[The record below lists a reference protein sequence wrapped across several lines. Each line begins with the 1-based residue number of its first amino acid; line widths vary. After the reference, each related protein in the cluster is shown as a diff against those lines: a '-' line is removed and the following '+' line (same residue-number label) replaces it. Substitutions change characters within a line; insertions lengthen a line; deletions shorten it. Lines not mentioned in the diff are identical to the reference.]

1 MGHLNTLISDLALI
15 LVVAGVTTL
24 LFKWLKQPVVLGYI
38 VAGFLV
44 GPHFSFF
51 PTVSDLANIN
61 IWSEIGIIVLLFSL
75 GLEFSFRKLV
85 NVGGS
90 AVITAAVIVVGMM
103 LLGYAAGRIL
113 HFTYLDSVFLGG
125 MLSMS
130 STTIIIKAFTDLNMR
145 KQKFTSIVFGVL
157 IVEDMF
163 AVLMMVLLSSIAVNN
178 ELEGSELI
186 YSILKLA
193 FFLITWFLVG
203 IFVIPTFLKKARR
216 FLNSET
222 LLVVSMGLCLGMV
235 VLASYAGFSSALGAF
250 VMGSIL
256 AGTNEAE
263 KIEKVVQPVKDLFG
277 AVFFISVGMLVD
289 PVILT
294 QYALP
299 IVLLSL
305 VVICGQ
311 ILFGTTGMLIS
322 GQPLNVAVKSGFSL
336 SQIGEF
342 AFIIATLGMTL
353 KVIDGF
359 LYPIVV
365 AVSVIT
371 TFTTPY
377 FIKMADPASKWIENH
392 LPERLSFLI
401 DRYSANASTVQ
412 VENPWKKVFGVY
424 LGKIALYSTILI
436 GILILSLSWFIPMI
450 EDVVPDSWGTTLG
463 VVITL
468 AVMSPFLWGLAM
480 KRINSRKLMSI
491 KENKSANFVPLF
503 LMVILRF
510 LIGLAFVVYFLSKVY
525 SQRTGVLLGVVLFVL
540 ITLFLSKRLQRQIL
554 SLESRFM
561 DNLNERELR
570 RTGKKNNLVHN
581 MHLAHMEVY
590 GSCEF
595 IGKRLAD
602 ANIHR
607 NYGVNIVSIK
617 RGNKR
622 INIPK
627 GDSRIFPGDLISVI
641 GTDEQIQRFLE
652 AVEPE
657 DTGTDAEEPEIHFE
671 FERIAIPDDSSLI
684 GKTLAQS
691 GIREK
696 DSCLVVGIEHADGSF
711 YEPTADFLFKKGD
724 MIWIVGEKEK
734 IGAILS

>member
-570 RTGKKNNLVHN
+570 RTGKKNNQVHN

>member
-570 RTGKKNNLVHN
+570 RTGKKNNLVQN

>member
-671 FERIAIPDDSSLI
+671 FERIAIPNDSSLI

>member
-193 FFLITWFLVG
+193 FFLITRFLVG

>member
-491 KENKSANFVPLF
+491 KEDKSANFVPLF

>member
-1 MGHLNTLISDLALI
+1 MI
-15 LVVAGVTTL
+15 LVVAGVTKL

-61 IWSEIGIIVLLFSL
+61 RWSEIGIIVLLFSL

>member
-61 IWSEIGIIVLLFSL
+61 VWSEIGIIVLLFSL

-412 VENPWKKVFGVY
+412 VENPWKKVLGVY

>member
-570 RTGKKNNLVHN
+570 RTGKKYNLVHN

>member
-510 LIGLAFVVYFLSKVY
+510 LIGLASVVYFLSKVY

>member
-61 IWSEIGIIVLLFSL
+61 VWSEIGIIVLLFSL

-299 IVLLSL
+299 IILLSL

-412 VENPWKKVFGVY
+412 VENPWKKVLGVY

-657 DTGTDAEEPEIHFE
+657 DAGTDAEEPEIHFE
-671 FERIAIPDDSSLI
+671 FERIAIPNDSSLI

>member
-1 MGHLNTLISDLALI
+1 MI
-15 LVVAGVTTL
+15 
-24 LFKWLKQPVVLGYI
+24 FK
-38 VAGFLV
+38 
-44 GPHFSFF
+44 
-51 PTVSDLANIN
+51 
-61 IWSEIGIIVLLFSL
+61 
-75 GLEFSFRKLV
+75 
-85 NVGGS
+85 
-90 AVITAAVIVVGMM
+90 
-103 LLGYAAGRIL
+103 
-113 HFTYLDSVFLGG
+113 
-125 MLSMS
+125 
-130 STTIIIKAFTDLNMR
+130 TIIKTKIN
-145 KQKFTSIVFGVL
+145 V
-157 IVEDMF
+157 
-163 AVLMMVLLSSIAVNN
+163 
-178 ELEGSELI
+178 
-186 YSILKLA
+186 IL
-193 FFLITWFLVG
+193 F
-203 IFVIPTFLKKARR
+203 IPTFLKKARR

-671 FERIAIPDDSSLI
+671 FERIAIPNDSSLI

>member
-657 DTGTDAEEPEIHFE
+657 DTGTDAEELEIHFE

>member
-336 SQIGEF
+336 SQIGAF

>member
-24 LFKWLKQPVVLGYI
+24 LFEWLKQPVVLGYI

-61 IWSEIGIIVLLFSL
+61 VWSEIGIIVLLFSL

-299 IVLLSL
+299 IILLSL

-412 VENPWKKVFGVY
+412 VENPWKKVLGVY

-671 FERIAIPDDSSLI
+671 FERIAIPNDSSLI

>member
-61 IWSEIGIIVLLFSL
+61 IWSEIGIIVLLFSF

-322 GQPLNVAVKSGFSL
+322 GQPLNVAVKSGFRL

>member
-61 IWSEIGIIVLLFSL
+61 VWSEIGIIVLLFSL

-222 LLVVSMGLCLGMV
+222 LLVVSMGLCLGLV

-299 IVLLSL
+299 IILLSL

-412 VENPWKKVFGVY
+412 VENPWKKVLGVY

-671 FERIAIPDDSSLI
+671 FERIAIPNDSSLI

>member
-61 IWSEIGIIVLLFSL
+61 VWSEIGIIVLLFSL

-299 IVLLSL
+299 IILLSL

-412 VENPWKKVFGVY
+412 VENPWKKVLGVY

-671 FERIAIPDDSSLI
+671 FERIAIPNDSSLI

-724 MIWIVGEKEK
+724 MIWIVGKKEK

>member
-61 IWSEIGIIVLLFSL
+61 VWSEIGIIVLLFSL

-299 IVLLSL
+299 IILLSL

-412 VENPWKKVFGVY
+412 VENPWKKVLGVY

-671 FERIAIPDDSSLI
+671 FERIAIPNDSSLI

>member
-510 LIGLAFVVYFLSKVY
+510 LIGYFLSKVY

>member
-61 IWSEIGIIVLLFSL
+61 VWSEIGIIVLLFSL

-299 IVLLSL
+299 IILLSL

-311 ILFGTTGMLIS
+311 ILYGTTGMLIS

-412 VENPWKKVFGVY
+412 VENPWKKVLGVY

-657 DTGTDAEEPEIHFE
+657 DAGTDAEEPEIHFE
-671 FERIAIPDDSSLI
+671 FERIAIPNDSSLI

>member
-61 IWSEIGIIVLLFSL
+61 VWSEIGIIVLLFSL

-671 FERIAIPDDSSLI
+671 FERIAIPNDSSLI

>member
-61 IWSEIGIIVLLFSL
+61 VWSEIGIIVLLFSL

-130 STTIIIKAFTDLNMR
+130 STTIIIKSFTHLNMR

-299 IVLLSL
+299 IILLSL

-412 VENPWKKVFGVY
+412 VENPWKKVLGVY

-671 FERIAIPDDSSLI
+671 FERIAIPNDSSLI

>member
-503 LMVILRF
+503 LMVILSF

>member
-277 AVFFISVGMLVD
+277 AVFFISVGMMVN

-305 VVICGQ
+305 FVICGQ

-602 ANIHR
+602 DNIHR

>member
-222 LLVVSMGLCLGMV
+222 LLVVSMGVCLGMV

>member
-641 GTDEQIQRFLE
+641 GTEEQSQRVVE
-652 AVEPE
+652 AVETE
-657 DTGTDAEEPEIHFE
+657 DTGTAAEEPEIHFE

>member
-627 GDSRIFPGDLISVI
+627 GDSRIFPGDLLSVI

>member
-61 IWSEIGIIVLLFSL
+61 VWSEIGIIVLLFSL

-103 LLGYAAGRIL
+103 LLGSAAGRIL

-299 IVLLSL
+299 IILLSL

-412 VENPWKKVFGVY
+412 VENPWKKVLGVY

-671 FERIAIPDDSSLI
+671 FERIAIPNDSSLI

>member
-468 AVMSPFLWGLAM
+468 AVMSPFLW
-480 KRINSRKLMSI
+480 
-491 KENKSANFVPLF
+491 
-503 LMVILRF
+503 
-510 LIGLAFVVYFLSKVY
+510 
-525 SQRTGVLLGVVLFVL
+525 
-540 ITLFLSKRLQRQIL
+540 
-554 SLESRFM
+554 
-561 DNLNERELR
+561 
-570 RTGKKNNLVHN
+570 
-581 MHLAHMEVY
+581 
-590 GSCEF
+590 
-595 IGKRLAD
+595 
-602 ANIHR
+602 
-607 NYGVNIVSIK
+607 
-617 RGNKR
+617 
-622 INIPK
+622 
-627 GDSRIFPGDLISVI
+627 
-641 GTDEQIQRFLE
+641 
-652 AVEPE
+652 
-657 DTGTDAEEPEIHFE
+657 
-671 FERIAIPDDSSLI
+671 
-684 GKTLAQS
+684 
-691 GIREK
+691 
-696 DSCLVVGIEHADGSF
+696 
-711 YEPTADFLFKKGD
+711 
-724 MIWIVGEKEK
+724 
-734 IGAILS
+734 

>member
-1 MGHLNTLISDLALI
+1 
-15 LVVAGVTTL
+15 
-24 LFKWLKQPVVLGYI
+24 
-38 VAGFLV
+38 
-44 GPHFSFF
+44 
-51 PTVSDLANIN
+51 
-61 IWSEIGIIVLLFSL
+61 
-75 GLEFSFRKLV
+75 
-85 NVGGS
+85 
-90 AVITAAVIVVGMM
+90 
-103 LLGYAAGRIL
+103 
-113 HFTYLDSVFLGG
+113 
-125 MLSMS
+125 MS

-299 IVLLSL
+299 IILLSL

-311 ILFGTTGMLIS
+311 ILYGTTGMLIS

-412 VENPWKKVFGVY
+412 VENPWKKVLGVY

-657 DTGTDAEEPEIHFE
+657 DAGTDAEEPEIHFE
-671 FERIAIPDDSSLI
+671 FERIAIPNDSSLI

>member
-51 PTVSDLANIN
+51 PTVSDLANIK

>member
-203 IFVIPTFLKKARR
+203 IFVIPTFLKRARR

>member
-61 IWSEIGIIVLLFSL
+61 VWSEIGIIVLLFSL

-299 IVLLSL
+299 IILLSL

-412 VENPWKKVFGVY
+412 VENPWKKVLGVY

-525 SQRTGVLLGVVLFVL
+525 SQRTGVLWGVVLFVL

-671 FERIAIPDDSSLI
+671 FERIAIPNDSSLI

>member
-15 LVVAGVTTL
+15 LVVAGITTL

-299 IVLLSL
+299 IILLSL

-311 ILFGTTGMLIS
+311 ILLGTTGMLIS

-401 DRYSANASTVQ
+401 DRYSTNASTVQ
-412 VENPWKKVFGVY
+412 VENPWKKVLGVY

-436 GILILSLSWFIPMI
+436 GILILSLSWFIPMV
-450 EDVVPDSWGTTLG
+450 EDVIPDVWGTTLG
-463 VVITL
+463 VAVTL
-468 AVMSPFLWGLAM
+468 AAMSPFLWGVAM

-510 LIGLAFVVYFLSKVY
+510 FIGLAFVVYFLSKVY
-525 SQRTGVLLGVVLFVL
+525 SQRTGVLLGVVLFIL

-570 RTGKKNNLVHN
+570 RTGRKNNLVHN

-590 GSCEF
+590 SGCEF

-602 ANIHR
+602 ANIHK

-622 INIPK
+622 INIPN

-657 DTGTDAEEPEIHFE
+657 DTGTDAEEPETHFE
-671 FERIAIPDDSSLI
+671 FERIAIPNDSSLI

-711 YEPTADFLFKKGD
+711 YEPAADFLFKKGD

-734 IGAILS
+734 IEAILS

>member
-103 LLGYAAGRIL
+103 FLGYAAGRIL